1 MLEKIVDF
9 INLFFMYYIFIY
21 AVIFFISTVYSII
34 DLYEFNLKKRFNST
48 INIYDKKNYT
58 PISILVPAYNEER
71 TILKCIDSLLAL
83 EYPEYEIIIVN
94 DGSKD
99 KTLEVLIN
107 RFGLKKVQRP
117 IRK

>member
-1 MLEKIVDF
+1 MI
-9 INLFFMYYIFIY
+9 
-21 AVIFFISTVYSII
+21 
-34 DLYEFNLKKRFNST
+34 R
-48 INIYDKKNYT
+48 KNYT

-107 RFGLKKVQRP
+107 RFGLKRSRGLLENQ
-117 IRK
+117 